1 MKTLKNHTL
10 IYDSECPMCN
20 LYSKGF
26 IAAGMLDRQGR
37 EAFTELSVEAK
48 NRIDLNRAKN
58 EIALVDHDENRVSYG
73 LDSLLLII
81 GHSFPTLEKTARI
94 QPLYWFFKKL
104 YSFVSYNRKQIIPS
118 ENHHGTKA
126 CNPDFN
132 LKYRLAY
139 LVFVAVFSG
148 SVLSLFSEKL
158 GLSRNFF
165 REAGICT
172 GQIVWQAVFLK
183 AYLKEKFWDYLGNMM
198 TVSLIGT
205 LLLILGLFMGLD
217 FTAALIYFGTV
228 VTIMFLEHTRRCR
241 ILGLNLLPTL
251 SWTLFRMT
259 VLAAV
264 LYTYPLKTNHEPY
277 RTDPENKMERSE
289 ISFR

>member
-26 IAAGMLDRQGR
+26 IAAGMLDQHGR
-37 EAFTELSVEAK
+37 EAFTELSVETE
-48 NRIDLNRAKN
+48 NRIDFNRAKN
-58 EIALVDHDENRVSYG
+58 EIALVNHDENKVTYG

-81 GHSFPTLEKTARI
+81 GNSFPILEKTARI
-94 QPLYWFFKKL
+94 KPLYWFFKKL

-118 ENHHGTKA
+118 RNGHRADA

-148 SVLSLFSEKL
+148 CILSLFSEKL
-158 GLSRNFF
+158 GLNRNFF

-172 GQIVWQAVFLK
+172 GHILWQTVFLK
-183 AYLKEKFWDYLGNMM
+183 VYLKEKLWDYLGNMM

-205 LLLILGLFMGLD
+205 LLLIPGLFIDLNI
-217 FTAALIYFGTV
+217 TAAFIYFGTV
-228 VTIMFLEHTRRCR
+228 VTVMFFEHIRRGKV
-241 ILGLNLLPTL
+241 LGLNLLPTL
-251 SWTLFRMT
+251 SWTLFRMA
-259 VLAAV
+259 VLAV
-264 LYTYPLKTNHEPY
+264 LILINL
-277 RTDPENKMERSE
+277 
-289 ISFR
+289 